1 MMRSLNIFAFQNAW
15 LLHMHQIKICDGVD
29 LRDCNTLLSLL
40 LPPTQENK
48 SKVALGRSAW
58 CHKQRCDTDKLKI
71 IKVTHLRPSLK
82 YLAAHT
88 KYLVGNN
95 IIWIFPFW
103 KQRLMYLVFPSHWR
117 PYKLERESAPLLKIH
132 FKRGAHSLENK

>member
-1 MMRSLNIFAFQNAW
+1 MVNALGALYLVVYVYFYMMRSLNIFAFQNAW

-95 IIWIFPFW
+95 II
-103 KQRLMYLVFPSHWR
+103 
-117 PYKLERESAPLLKIH
+117 
-132 FKRGAHSLENK
+132 